1 MTEYFDQNL
10 IVRTAK
16 ATVVPIQ
23 LGVQSYT
30 TKDNAIETDTGVFDK
45 PSVLVAYT
53 NSGLYD
59 LSATSI
65 TTRRETGYTCT
76 HTTMSSLNDSRS
88 MRLGICVS
96 STQRNASVL
105 CVDHASAVTEN
116 AYGEARMVLPLMDY
130 NIARCV
136 VDKLQIYTKPATVA
150 NVTNTSIILVTGIT
164 LRNTGGR
171 NDSQAYRSFVLARVC
186 NYERDFP
193 ECVNMGNTYCT
204 PNGVVLFDHSGV
216 IYMMH
221 ADDDGRTA
229 RVLKTGF
236 SDDIISA
243 NSGLT
248 AVSCMIDVGG
258 KAHWLGW
265 KNGIY
270 KIFQGPS
277 PINGVLGERLT
288 IKGHKFVCLANGP
301 FYARL
306 T

>member
-16 ATVVPIQ
+16 ASVIPGMLGIQ
-23 LGVQSYT
+23 TYT
-30 TKDNAIETDTGVFDK
+30 TKDRAIESDTGVFDQ
-45 PSVLVAYT
+45 PSSLNGYS
-53 NSGLYD
+53 NSGLYN
-59 LSATSI
+59 LGAASI
-65 TTRRETGYTCT
+65 TFRKETGYTCT

-88 MRLGICVS
+88 MRLGVCIQDA
-96 STQRNASVL
+96 QRAASAL
-105 CVDHASAVTEN
+105 CVDHASTVTEN
-116 AYGEARMVLPLMDY
+116 AYMEARMILPLMDY
-130 NIARCV
+130 NNARCL

-164 LRNTGGR
+164 LRNAGGR

-193 ECVNMGNTYCT
+193 ECVNMSNTYYT

-221 ADDDGRTA
+221 ADDDGRAA

-277 PINGVLGERLT
+277 PINGVLGERLS

>member
-16 ATVVPIQ
+16 ASVIPGMLGIQ
-23 LGVQSYT
+23 TYT
-30 TKDNAIETDTGVFDK
+30 TKDRAIESDTGVFDQ
-45 PSVLVAYT
+45 PSSLNGYS
-53 NSGLYD
+53 NSGLYN
-59 LSATSI
+59 LGAASI
-65 TTRRETGYTCT
+65 TFRKETGYTCT

-88 MRLGICVS
+88 MRLGVCIQDA
-96 STQRNASVL
+96 QRAASAL
-105 CVDHASAVTEN
+105 CVDHASTVTEN
-116 AYGEARMVLPLMDY
+116 AYMEARMILPLMDY
-130 NIARCV
+130 NNARCL

-150 NVTNTSIILVTGIT
+150 NVTKTSIILVTGIT
-164 LRNTGGR
+164 LRNAGGR

-193 ECVNMGNTYCT
+193 ECVNMSNTCYT

-221 ADDDGRTA
+221 ADDDGCAA

-277 PINGVLGERLT
+277 PINGVLGERLS

>member
-1 MTEYFDQNL
+1 MTEYFNQNL

-16 ATVVPIQ
+16 ASVVPARLGIQ
-23 LGVQSYT
+23 AYVA
-30 TKDNAIETDTGVFDK
+30 KADAIESDTGVFDQ
-45 PSVLVAYT
+45 PSSINGYSNT
-53 NSGLYD
+53 GLYD

-65 TTRRETGYTCT
+65 TTRRETGYTCA
-76 HTTMSSLNDSRS
+76 HTTMSSRNDSRS
-88 MRLGICVS
+88 MRLGVCIDNA
-96 STQRNASVL
+96 QRNVSAL
-105 CVDHASAVTEN
+105 CVDHASTIAERT
-116 AYGEARMVLPLMDY
+116 YGESRMILPLMDY
-130 NIARCV
+130 TEARCL
-136 VDKLQIYTKPATVA
+136 VDKLQIYTKPAKVA

-193 ECVNMGNTYCT
+193 ECVNMSNTYYT

-216 IYMMH
+216 IYMTH
-221 ADDDGRTA
+221 ADDDGSAA